1 MHISKKFNFQDFD
14 GKEEILIGTYGE
26 ELLVY
31 KSSDEIEND
40 GQWTLNFSKSFN
52 NPIHAIFH
60 LDLTNDG
67 MKELSIVTV
76 KTVIVLQHDVEKVV
90 ELCRSRYFIK

>member
-1 MHISKKFNFQDFD
+1 MINFQDFD

-31 KSSDEIEND
+31 KSIEEENEEK
-40 GQWTLNFSKSFN
+40 WTLNFSKSFN
-52 NPIHAIFH
+52 NPIHAIYH
-60 LDLTNDG
+60 CDLSNDG
-67 MKELSIVTV
+67 MKELSIVTL

-90 ELCRSRYFIK
+90 ELCRSRYLTK